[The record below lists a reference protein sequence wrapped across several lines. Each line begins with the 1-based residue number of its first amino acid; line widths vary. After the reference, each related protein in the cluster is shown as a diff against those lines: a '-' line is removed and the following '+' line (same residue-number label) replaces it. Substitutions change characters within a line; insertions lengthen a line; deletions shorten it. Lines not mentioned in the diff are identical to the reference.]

1 MKLSESL
8 LIFFIS
14 LSFKFD
20 VVVVLLPINAVLL
33 LSNDDDDDIV
43 GVKFILM
50 LLFSNFVKY

>member
-20 VVVVLLPINAVLL
+20 VLLPINAVLL
-33 LSNDDDDDIV
+33 LSNDDDDDID